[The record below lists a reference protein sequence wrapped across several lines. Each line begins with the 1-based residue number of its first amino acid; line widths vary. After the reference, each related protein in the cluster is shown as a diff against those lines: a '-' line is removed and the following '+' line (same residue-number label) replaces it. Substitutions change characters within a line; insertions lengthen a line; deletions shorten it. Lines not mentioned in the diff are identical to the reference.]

1 VIEKTRGI
9 FLHAFKYSETSLIS
23 SIYTEA
29 FGRQSFIINGV
40 RSKNSTVKASIFQ
53 PLYLLDLEIYY
64 KADREIHRIKNAR
77 IAFPYSTIPFDIRK
91 STQVLFLA
99 EVIYKC
105 LREEEPNIEVFDF
118 IYHSL
123 TLLDLTEAGISD
135 FHIWFLF
142 KLTRFLGFSPSGEN
156 AAISN
161 FFDLQT
167 ASFVSH
173 EPLHNQF
180 TDKHITSLF
189 PRLFDIGSSSI
200 ENLNYTQN
208 ERSLVLEKLLD
219 FYRIHFGNL
228 GKFKSLEVLKE
239 VLR

>member
-1 VIEKTRGI
+1 MIEKTRGI
-9 FLHAFKYSETSLIS
+9 FLHAVKYSETSLIT

-29 FGRQSFIINGV
+29 YGRQSFVINGV
-40 RSKNSTVKASIFQ
+40 RSKNSTVRAAIFQ

-64 KADREIHRIKNAR
+64 KSDREIHRIKNAR

-99 EVIYKC
+99 EVLYKC
-105 LREEEPNIEVFDF
+105 LREEETNIELFDF

-123 TLLDLTEAGISD
+123 TLLDLTEAGINN

-142 KLTRFLGFSPSGEN
+142 KLTRFLGFNPSRED
-156 AAISN
+156 AEISN
-161 FFDLQT
+161 FFDLQS
-167 ASFVSH
+167 ARFVSH

-180 TDKHITSLF
+180 TDKHLTVLF
-189 PRLFDIGSSSI
+189 ARLFEIDSSSI
-200 ENLNYTQN
+200 EKLDYNQN
-208 ERSLVLEKLLD
+208 ERRLVLEKLLE
-219 FYRIHFGNL
+219 FYKIHFGNL
-228 GKFKSLEVLKE
+228 GEFKSLEVLKE

>member
-9 FLHAFKYSETSLIS
+9 FLHAVKYSETSLIA

-29 FGRQSFIINGV
+29 YGRQSFIINGA
-40 RSKNSTVKASIFQ
+40 RSKNSTVRASIFQ

-64 KADREIHRIKNAR
+64 NAGREIHRIKNAR

-118 IYHSL
+118 IFHSL
-123 TLLDLTEAGISD
+123 TLLDLTEAGISN

-142 KLTRFLGFSPSGEN
+142 KLTRFLGFSPSGDN
-156 AAISN
+156 AEISN

-180 TDKHITSLF
+180 TDKHVTGLF
-189 PRLFDIGSSSI
+189 SRLFEVDSSSI
-200 ENLNYTQN
+200 ESLNYTQN
-208 ERSLVLEKLLD
+208 ERRLVLEKLLE
-219 FYRIHFGNL
+219 FYRIHLGNL
-228 GKFKSLEVLKE
+228 GEFKSLEVLKE

>member
-1 VIEKTRGI
+1 MIEKTRGI
-9 FLHAFKYSETSLIS
+9 FLHAVKYSETSLIT

-29 FGRQSFIINGV
+29 YGRQSFLINGV
-40 RSKNSTVKASIFQ
+40 RSKNSTVRASIFQ

-105 LREEEPNIEVFDF
+105 LREEEPNIELFDF
-118 IYHSL
+118 IYHAL
-123 TLLDLTEAGISD
+123 TLLDLTEAGISN

-142 KLTRFLGFSPSGEN
+142 KLTRFLGINPSRDN
-156 AAISN
+156 ADISN
-161 FFDLQT
+161 FFDLQS

-180 TDKHITSLF
+180 TDKHVTGLF
-189 PRLFDIGSSSI
+189 ARLFDVDSSSI

-208 ERSLVLEKLLD
+208 ERRIVLEKLLE

-228 GKFKSLEVLKE
+228 GEFKSLEVLKE

>member
-1 VIEKTRGI
+1 MIEKTRGI
-9 FLHAFKYSETSLIS
+9 FFHAVKYSETSLIA

-29 FGRQSFIINGV
+29 YGRQSFVINGV
-40 RSKNSTVKASIFQ
+40 RSKNSTVRASVFQ

-64 KADREIHRIKNAR
+64 KTDREIHRIKNAR

-99 EVIYKC
+99 EVLYKC
-105 LREEEPNIEVFDF
+105 LREEEPNTELFDF

-123 TLLDLTEAGISD
+123 TLLDLTEAGINN

-142 KLTRFLGFSPSGEN
+142 KLTRFLGINPSRGN
-156 AAISN
+156 AGMSN
-161 FFDLQT
+161 FFDLQS
-167 ASFVSH
+167 ARFVSH
-173 EPLHNQF
+173 EHLHNQF
-180 TDKHITSLF
+180 TDKQSTALF
-189 PRLFDIGSSSI
+189 TRLFDVDSSSI
-200 ENLNYTQN
+200 ENLNYTQR
-208 ERSLVLEKLLD
+208 ERKLVLEKLLE

-228 GKFKSLEVLKE
+228 GEFKSLEVLKE

>member
-9 FLHAFKYSETSLIS
+9 FLHAVKYSETSLIT

-29 FGRQSFIINGV
+29 YGRQTFIINGV
-40 RSKNSTVKASIFQ
+40 HSKNSTVRAAIFQ

-64 KADREIHRIKNAR
+64 KSDREIHRIKNAR

-99 EVIYKC
+99 EVLYKC
-105 LREEEPNIEVFDF
+105 LREEEPNIELFDF

-123 TLLDLTEAGISD
+123 TLLDLTEAGISN

-142 KLTRFLGFSPSGEN
+142 KLTRFLGFSPSREN
-156 AAISN
+156 AEISN
-161 FFDLQT
+161 FFDLQS
-167 ASFVSH
+167 ARFVSH

-180 TDKHITSLF
+180 TDKHLTVLF
-189 PRLFDIGSSSI
+189 ARLFEIDSSSI
-200 ENLNYTQN
+200 ENLDYNQN
-208 ERSLVLEKLLD
+208 ERRLVLEKLLE
-219 FYRIHFGNL
+219 FYKIHFGNL
-228 GKFKSLEVLKE
+228 GEFKSLEVLKE